1 MVVGMVDQVNAG
13 IETTAEEADGLCV
26 RRPVGL
32 RDVALVVTAPRSV
45 FARVEDTGA
54 YGWAL
59 VLLLGL
65 VILIGYAKV
74 QTGLI
79 DAVVERQ
86 TLAAK
91 AQVEKTLG
99 NLVDRTRR
107 REAMVEVE
115 KDGEFNRLITRLMVI
130 VVAPVYFLA
139 SFLLIASVLYA
150 IVALTGRKP
159 EYQTLM
165 SICVYAAFL
174 EVIGY
179 AIGLAMMFYYRTTEV
194 GTSLA
199 LLGTPGQPTVWA
211 AVEPFRIWFWV
222 LMALGLIVTRQ
233 LTRRMAIVSCSL
245 LGLVAF
251 GVRVGIEYAQL
262 LL

>member
-1 MVVGMVDQVNAG
+1 MKPTVAAYVRKRPVMVVGMVDQVNAG
-13 IETTAEEADGLCV
+13 IETTAEKTDGLCV

-54 YGWAL
+54 YGSAL

-79 DAVVERQ
+79 DAVVERP

-91 AQVEKTLG
+91 AQGEKTLG

-107 REAMVEVE
+107 REAIGEGE
-115 KDGEFNRLITRLMVI
+115 QGGEFNRLITRLMVL

-139 SFLLIASVLYA
+139 SFLLIA
-150 IVALTGRKP
+150 
-159 EYQTLM
+159 
-165 SICVYAAFL
+165 
-174 EVIGY
+174 
-179 AIGLAMMFYYRTTEV
+179 
-194 GTSLA
+194 
-199 LLGTPGQPTVWA
+199 
-211 AVEPFRIWFWV
+211 
-222 LMALGLIVTRQ
+222 
-233 LTRRMAIVSCSL
+233 
-245 LGLVAF
+245 
-251 GVRVGIEYAQL
+251 
-262 LL
+262 